1 MAPADVT
8 QLLRSWQHGDA
19 DALDRLLPIV
29 YAHLRRLAHARL
41 RGENSGRSLQTTEL
55 IHEAYLRLV
64 DGTHVPWRNRAHFFA
79 LCARLMRRI
88 LIDRARARR
97 SKKRGGDARQ
107 VGFQDWRG
115 AQPADD
121 VEILAVDE
129 ALTRLSTTDPRKSK
143 VVELRYFGGLTVE
156 ESAAVLGLSPET
168 VRRDFKVAKLWLRH
182 ELRNASTEAPR

>member
-1 MAPADVT
+1 MTPADVT
-8 QLLRSWQHGDA
+8 QLLRAWQHGDA

-29 YAHLRRLAHARL
+29 YGHLRRVAHARL
-41 RGENSGRSLQTTEL
+41 RGENAQRSLQTTEL

-64 DGTHVPWRNRAHFFA
+64 DGAHVPWRNRAHFFA

-97 SKKRGGDARQ
+97 SEKRGGEVSHVR
-107 VGFQDWRG
+107 FQDWLG
-115 AQPADD
+115 AKPPDD
-121 VEILAVDE
+121 LEVLAVDE
-129 ALTRLSTTDPRKSK
+129 ALRRLSVTDPRKSK

-156 ESAAVLGLSPET
+156 ETAAVLNLSPET

-182 ELRNASTEAPR
+182 ELRNASIQAPR

>member
-8 QLLRSWQHGDA
+8 QLLRSWQRGDA

-29 YAHLRRLAHARL
+29 YAHLRRVAHARL
-41 RGENSGRSLQTTEL
+41 RGESSGRSLQTTEL
-55 IHEAYLRLV
+55 IHETYLRLV
-64 DGTHVPWRNRAHFFA
+64 DGTRVPWRNRAHFFA

-88 LIDRARARR
+88 LIDRARARG
-97 SKKRGGDARQ
+97 SEKRGGEVRH
-107 VGFQDWRG
+107 VRFQDWLG

-156 ESAAVLGLSPET
+156 ETAAVLGLSPET

-182 ELRNASTEAPR
+182 ELRNASYEAPR